1 MNLKVVM
8 LSEMS
13 DAERKKK
20 LHYNTYLCILNVK
33 YITAEIRTWL
43 LGLGGG
49 ENEMFIKGYKIT
61 VT

>member
-1 MNLKVVM
+1 
-8 LSEMS
+8 MS

-20 LHYNTYLCILNVK
+20 LHYNTYMCILNVK